1 MTIIDRA
8 SSADFEDICELD
20 KIVFSGPS
28 RRALIGNA
36 LAQGRCA
43 IARVD
48 GHVRGVV
55 IAGEFFGHGFVEI
68 LIVHPDYR
76 RRGIA
81 TSLIRSAEID
91 APTEKLFTSTNESNV
106 AMQKLCERLGF
117 VRSGTIENLDDG
129 DPELIYCKRVMPGA

>member
-8 SSADFEDICELD
+8 SSADFEHICELD
-20 KIVFSGPS
+20 EIVFSGPS
-28 RRALIGNA
+28 RRGFIGRALG
-36 LAQGRCA
+36 QGRCA

-48 GHVRGVV
+48 GNVRGYVV
-55 IAGEFFGHGFVEI
+55 VGEFFGHGFVEL

-81 TSLIRSAEID
+81 TSLMRSAEID
-91 APTEKLFTSTNESNV
+91 APTQKLFTSTNQSNA

-117 VRSGTIENLDDG
+117 VRSGIVENLNGG
-129 DPELIYCKRVMPGA
+129 DPEIIYFKPVMPGS

>member
-8 SSADFEDICELD
+8 ASADFEHICELD
-20 KIVFSGPS
+20 EIVFKGPS
-28 RRALIGNA
+28 RRGLIGTA

-48 GHVRGVV
+48 GHVRGYV
-55 IAGEFFGHGFVEI
+55 IAGEFFGHGFVE
-68 LIVHPDYR
+68 LLLVHPDFR

-81 TSLIRSAEID
+81 TSLMRSAEID
-91 APTEKLFTSTNESNV
+91 APTEKLFTSTNQSNT

-129 DPELIYCKRVMPGA
+129 DPEIIYFKRVMPGS